1 MAGEGDARPSPPRR
15 RSRWD
20 HDDGDA
26 GPVRE
31 RDYERK
37 PSAGGSRHAHEPAS
51 TSRRGGGDYREDSRA
66 SDSWR
71 HQDQGGSS
79 SNSGRRRRD
88 DYNEDDRHTSSSRAR
103 PPRPRS
109 RSRSRS
115 PPSSSSKKD
124 IVPRSYRS
132 DRALPPP
139 PDFERDRRRE
149 RAAYGSATGGG
160 NDGAG
165 ASKALSGPPPD
176 GADPAVPEANFAPD
190 FGTSGL
196 LAAASNNVDGVAL
209 KYHEPP
215 EARKPKSGKGWRLY
229 VFKDGKDVDLIH
241 LTRQS
246 CYLFGRE
253 QRVVDIP
260 LEHPSAS
267 KQHAVIQFRQIT
279 TRSEF
284 GDQSSSIRPFF
295 IDLESA
301 NGSYLNGN
309 EVPTSRYVE
318 LKSGDTLKFGASSRE
333 WVLLPEDAA

>member
-1 MAGEGDARPSPPRR
+1 MPVEGDTRSSPPRR

-20 HDDGDA
+20 HDDD
-26 GPVRE
+26 
-31 RDYERK
+31 ERK
-37 PSAGGSRHAHEPAS
+37 PSVAPAGSSRYAHEPSSAS
-51 TSRRGGGDYREDSRA
+51 RWSRDDHKDSSGPTESR
-66 SDSWR
+66 R
-71 HQDQGGSS
+71 HQDRDYGSS
-79 SNSGRRRRD
+79 RRRRD
-88 DYNEDDRHTSSSRAR
+88 EDETDHRSSSSKAR

-109 RSRSRS
+109 RSRS
-115 PPSSSSKKD
+115 PPSRSKTD
-124 IVPRSYRS
+124 AAPRGYRS
-132 DRALPPP
+132 DRPLPPP
-139 PDFERDRRRE
+139 PDFERDRRRD
-149 RAAYGSATGGG
+149 RAAYDFAAGVASGGK
-160 NDGAG
+160 GAG
-165 ASKALSGPPPD
+165 SSS
-176 GADPAVPEANFAPD
+176 ADPAGGDPAVKEANFAPD
-190 FGTSGL
+190 FKSSGL
-196 LAAASNNVDGVAL
+196 LAAASNSVDGVAL

-215 EARKPKSGKGWRLY
+215 EARKPKQGKGWRLY
-229 VFKDGKDVDLIH
+229 VFKDGKDEDLIH

-253 QRVVDIP
+253 RRVVDIP

-284 GDQSSSIRPFF
+284 GDESSSIRPFF